1 MKTNSFI
8 GRTGLWAV
16 GLCLLGWA
24 ALAVS
29 CTGMGREELTQGE
42 NASLT
47 VTLSGQVPVSKAV
60 GSPDDAEAVKEAENK
75 LHNVTVFVF
84 NSNGTLDKKHTFA
97 PNQISETITGLVA
110 GTKKVVVV
118 ANVPSAITFPD
129 SINYGWF
136 EDAGNVIDLDTQA
149 TTADGLFMSGED
161 TVVLSANTV
170 SEATIP
176 ISRVVAKVKLG
187 TLTIAPEAGHD
198 AAKFALT
205 KVMVMKAR
213 SSVKMGL
220 PSVDYTPD
228 AFYGGMQGDKSTV
241 KTYLAETISTGDYA
255 NRYFYVLPSD
265 NGDGNTTLIT
275 LAGTYDGQPVYFPFR
290 INDTVGS
297 DGATSDGTFIRR
309 NSVYVVNK
317 KSTRSMITMM
327 AGAVSN
333 CIMNYFFIKWWG
345 PVGATYASFL
355 GLALV
360 FTLRAIDA
368 HRMIGMQVH
377 PGRVLANAAALVIEA
392 FVLLAETPLYGLW
405 TGIIT
410 ALIILYNFAGVWAMA
425 RVLLP
430 KLLGRRGKALVN
442 VIDGWIA
449 PKKA

>member
-220 PSVDYTPD
+220 PSVDYTPN
-228 AFYGGMQGDKSTV
+228 AFYGGMQDDKSTV

-297 DGATSDGTFIRR
+297 DGATSGGTFIRR
-309 NSVYVVNK
+309 NSVYVVNVTLK
-317 KSTRSMITMM
+317 RLGSGSDNPEVPADPASLTVT
-327 AGAVSN
+327 VEPQE
-333 CIMNYFFIKWWG
+333 W
-345 PVGATYASFL
+345 AT
-355 GLALV
+355 
-360 FTLRAIDA
+360 D
-368 HRMIGMQVH
+368 
-377 PGRVLANAAALVIEA
+377 
-392 FVLLAETPLYGLW
+392 
-405 TGIIT
+405 
-410 ALIILYNFAGVWAMA
+410 LIQ
-425 RVLLP
+425 
-430 KLLGRRGKALVN
+430 N
-442 VIDGWIA
+442 VEW
-449 PKKA
+449 

>member
-297 DGATSDGTFIRR
+297 DGAPSDGTFIRR

-377 PGRVLANAAALVIEA
+377 PGRVLVNAAALVIEA

>member
-309 NSVYVVNK
+309 EPQE
-317 KSTRSMITMM
+317 
-327 AGAVSN
+327 
-333 CIMNYFFIKWWG
+333 W
-345 PVGATYASFL
+345 AT
-355 GLALV
+355 
-360 FTLRAIDA
+360 D
-368 HRMIGMQVH
+368 
-377 PGRVLANAAALVIEA
+377 
-392 FVLLAETPLYGLW
+392 
-405 TGIIT
+405 
-410 ALIILYNFAGVWAMA
+410 LIQ
-425 RVLLP
+425 
-430 KLLGRRGKALVN
+430 N
-442 VIDGWIA
+442 VEW
-449 PKKA
+449 

>member
-220 PSVDYTPD
+220 PSVDYTPN

-241 KTYLAETISTGDYA
+241 KTYLAENHLYRRLCQSL
-255 NRYFYVLPSD
+255 FL
-265 NGDGNTTLIT
+265 
-275 LAGTYDGQPVYFPFR
+275 R
-290 INDTVGS
+290 I
-297 DGATSDGTFIRR
+297 
-309 NSVYVVNK
+309 
-317 KSTRSMITMM
+317 
-327 AGAVSN
+327 
-333 CIMNYFFIKWWG
+333 
-345 PVGATYASFL
+345 
-355 GLALV
+355 
-360 FTLRAIDA
+360 
-368 HRMIGMQVH
+368 
-377 PGRVLANAAALVIEA
+377 
-392 FVLLAETPLYGLW
+392 AE
-405 TGIIT
+405 
-410 ALIILYNFAGVWAMA
+410 
-425 RVLLP
+425 R
-430 KLLGRRGKALVN
+430 
-442 VIDGWIA
+442 
-449 PKKA
+449 

>member
-309 NSVYVVNK
+309 NSVYVECDTQAAGQRQRQSRSTGRPCFADRYRRTSGVGDGFDSECRMVAGR
-317 KSTRSMITMM
+317 KSRTRNP
-327 AGAVSN
+327 AGTAEAAPAGGPAACFAEVSGREQVDTYHTVVVWRR
-333 CIMNYFFIKWWG
+333 CTAP
-345 PVGATYASFL
+345 PV
-355 GLALV
+355 
-360 FTLRAIDA
+360 D
-368 HRMIGMQVH
+368 
-377 PGRVLANAAALVIEA
+377 
-392 FVLLAETPLYGLW
+392 
-405 TGIIT
+405 
-410 ALIILYNFAGVWAMA
+410 GVY
-425 RVLLP
+425 P
-430 KLLGRRGKALVN
+430 
-442 VIDGWIA
+442 
-449 PKKA
+449 